1 MHSSLARC
9 AESAAG
15 ENRTG
20 RHAAHPVIIGSDADM
35 VSAGDFHGVV
45 DVDFL
50 DKDALKRV
58 NVRVDSDC
66 LLVDALGSGKLILR
80 RADH

>member
-1 MHSSLARC
+1 
-9 AESAAG
+9 
-15 ENRTG
+15 
-20 RHAAHPVIIGSDADM
+20 M